1 MSLFITWMSKF
12 NLILQIKIYL
22 QIQNLMKSK
31 ILEKKIF
38 TKSLKT
44 STNSKQLK
52 TFWELKLMNLSSKI
66 FSIKFTF
73 SLCKTKL
80 MKLKKKI
87 KIWKIIRS
95 KKVNFSYL
103 KNKMNNFLLNKL
115 IHQMQ
120 MIWTIKMNLRLWLL
134 NVKTFWIL
142 NKLKI
147 TADSPKTKFNRLQ
160 MIKISLAMIQISNNS
175 KSCQMIWLKNSLHL
189 LK

>member
-1 MSLFITWMSKF
+1 MSKF
-12 NLILQIKIYL
+12 NLILQIKTNQ

-95 KKVNFSYL
+95 KKANFFFL
-103 KNKMNNFLLNKL
+103 KNKMNNFSLNKL

-134 NVKTFWIL
+134 NVKTFRIL

-147 TADSPKTKFNRLQ
+147 IADSPKTKLNLLQ
-160 MIKISLAMIQISNNS
+160 MIKISMAMIQISSNS
-175 KSCQMIWLKNSLHL
+175 KTCQMNWLKKSLHL